1 MVQTNNLADFV
12 SKNDPDM
19 KRLTTQICQSLQY
32 PGSVCD
38 IVQDVYVKMKIYGII
53 ESYDPHFHGEQ
64 FISKLSTF
72 VYRIIRNHVIS
83 CLKAPENR
91 LVRFQLSDCDPS
103 AELVDEVESII
114 RNHPI
119 AEEARNIMEHNEDSD
134 SIDGIGTELRD
145 FERQFSKS
153 KDNKRFSLRKRK
165 CKKKDASYNFL
176 DDLKAIM
183 GESPDIEDLRNRIN
197 NIERDGCTLLDLF
210 QLLYKGYNNKQ
221 IAAIY
226 SISYMSVTL
235 MKQRLAQEMMRY
247 GFGIGS

>member
-12 SKNDPDM
+12 SYNDTDM
-19 KRLTTQICQSLQY
+19 KRLTTQICHSLHY

-38 IVQDVYVKMKIYGII
+38 IVQDVYVKMKVYNII

-72 VYRIIRNHVIS
+72 VYRIIRNHIIS

-91 LVRFQLSDCDPS
+91 LVRFQLFDCDPS
-103 AELVDEVESII
+103 AEMCDEVESII

-119 AEEARNIMEHNEDSD
+119 AEEARDIIKHNEDSD
-134 SIDGIGTELRD
+134 RIDGLGTELRD

-153 KDNKRFSLRKRK
+153 NDNKIFSLRKRK
-165 CKKKDASYNFL
+165 CKKKDDSYNFL
-176 DDLKAIM
+176 NDLKAIM
-183 GESPDIEDLRNRIN
+183 GESSEIEDLRNRIN
-197 NIERDGCTLLDLF
+197 NIEENGCSLLDLF

-226 SISYMSVTL
+226 SISDMSVTL

-247 GFGIGS
+247 GFGTGS